1 MLEEFNITI
10 LDKPRRENFIVDF
23 LSRLTNDVDPTPLED
38 VFPNENLFS
47 LSTNT
52 PWFADTTNYLA
63 IGNLPTHIALKERK
77 RIIKQSVMY
86 SWV

>member
-1 MLEEFNITI
+1 M
-10 LDKPRRENFIVDF
+10 DA
-23 LSRLTNDVDPTPLED
+23 TPLED
-38 VFPNENLFS
+38 VFPNENLFY
-47 LSTNT
+47 LSTHT

-86 SWV
+86 SWVQGYLFFIGLDLIVQCCV